1 MSASLPQGIC
11 PECRTAE
18 LASGRQTCQA
28 CAALALIY
36 TRPGITRP
44 CPAGRL
50 GAPE

>member
-1 MSASLPQGIC
+1 MTASLPPGVC

-28 CAALALIY
+28 CAALVLIY
-36 TRPGITRP
+36 AHLGITRP
-44 CPAGRL
+44 RPAGRQ